1 MNDKPLPSRILVC
14 LFLSPLLACFLSCQS
29 PRTPSRDEIITSLN
43 SGDYDQARKAAQSL
57 SDFDKR
63 ANESL
68 ASMLKSPD
76 VQRRRIFYEIARH
89 LDDQRLHVLLDDVKS
104 EVSNY
109 RDVDD
114 ICEFLLFLFDHKKD
128 IFTSFEATLADA
140 WKTLLRVSALEESA
154 KLGDRGG
161 NFETTSSGKA
171 YGIGIY
177 WPEIDF
183 DLVRG
188 TPAPLILMRKY
199 ATMHDGVKEYI
210 IEALIKAKDSRT
222 VDFIIGI
229 LDGDR
234 EVIMDFRRLQPLK
247 VWDDEK
253 IQRYLSSHP
262 ELLKLIDSKK

>member
-1 MNDKPLPSRILVC
+1 
-14 LFLSPLLACFLSCQS
+14 
-29 PRTPSRDEIITSLN
+29 
-43 SGDYDQARKAAQSL
+43 
-57 SDFDKR
+57 
-63 ANESL
+63 
-68 ASMLKSPD
+68 MLKSPD
-76 VQRRRIFYEIARH
+76 LQRRRIFYEIARH

-140 WKTLLRVSALEESA
+140 WKTLLRACALEA
-154 KLGDRGG
+154 CANLGEKYNTCGDLKVIPPIRV
-161 NFETTSSGKA
+161 F
-171 YGIGIY
+171 GIGIY
-177 WPEIDF
+177 WPKIDF
-183 DLVRG
+183 NLVQD
-188 TPAPLILMRKY
+188 TPAPLLLIRKY
-199 ATMHDGVKEYI
+199 ATAHKEVKNYI